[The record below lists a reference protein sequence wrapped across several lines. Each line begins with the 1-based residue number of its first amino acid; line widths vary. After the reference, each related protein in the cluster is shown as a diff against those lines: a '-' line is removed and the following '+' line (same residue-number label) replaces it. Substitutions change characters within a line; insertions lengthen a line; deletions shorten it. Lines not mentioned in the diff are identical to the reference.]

1 MAAIT
6 LIVMLCKFF
15 LGSAFILDMLLG
27 ALLGIL
33 VAWHVLRLETNPEV
47 NVDQLL
53 SSKGVWF
60 TLTAVTAVI
69 SVIWP
74 LPVFGNWL
82 AMLITAS
89 ALVLTFKESQVRLN
103 SKQMI
108 FVTLALI
115 LTQQVYLFAAMSV
128 SSSGFWSL
136 VFMTFHY
143 PILML
148 LFIFMARRLTHQNQ
162 YKEELKL
169 SE

>member
-1 MAAIT
+1 
-6 LIVMLCKFF
+6 
-15 LGSAFILDMLLG
+15 
-27 ALLGIL
+27 
-33 VAWHVLRLETNPEV
+33 
-47 NVDQLL
+47 
-53 SSKGVWF
+53 
-60 TLTAVTAVI
+60 TAVI

-115 LTQQVYLFAAMSV
+115 LTQQVYLFAATSV

-162 YKEELKL
+162 YQEELNL